1 MVIPA
6 QEGIKNS
13 ENRGYDG
20 KRIVFSGEEEYN
32 DSLIFPRTTWP

>member
-6 QEGIKNS
+6 QGGIKNS

-20 KRIVFSGEEEYN
+20 KRIRFSGEEEH
-32 DSLIFPRTTWP
+32 DDRPIFLRTT